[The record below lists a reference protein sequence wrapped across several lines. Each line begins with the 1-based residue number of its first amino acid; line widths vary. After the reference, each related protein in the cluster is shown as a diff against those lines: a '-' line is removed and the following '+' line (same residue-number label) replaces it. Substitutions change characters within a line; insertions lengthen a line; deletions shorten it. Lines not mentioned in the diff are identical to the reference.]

1 MRFSPLPMLS
11 PTPSAACAARRRGAG
26 PAARLSGALLGG
38 TLLVTGCSSAASSSG
53 GEDAGEPVRGGELT
67 FALASAPTCADP
79 QQVGTNDSIY
89 PARQLVDSLTDQDPE
104 TGEIVPWLAESWEVN
119 EDATAY
125 TFTLR
130 EGATFS
136 DGAPVDAEALR
147 LNLDGIEELGARAP
161 LGLSYLTGYQ
171 GTEVLDEYTA
181 EVTFERPNAQFLQA
195 TSTLALGL
203 LSPATLE
210 RDPADRCTEVIGS
223 GPFTLAEYRLNS
235 HVKQVRREDYAWGSS
250 LWEESGPARL
260 ERLTFE
266 VIPESGV
273 RTGGLSSDQVDA
285 IGGVA
290 PQDEATLEAS
300 GLTLDR
306 RANPGLPFSLFP
318 QLERPIVA
326 DARVRRAVSLA
337 IDRQEVVDTVLSA
350 SYRPATSSLAS
361 TTDLYADHSE
371 LLAHDRAAAEAL
383 LDEAGWEEGPDG
395 IRVRDGE
402 PLHLTIVW
410 GANFGPNQPS
420 LELIQQQLR
429 EVGIDVTLRTVTIA
443 EYNTVREEGDY
454 DYAWSNTTRTDPD
467 ILRAA
472 FSSELANLSRVD
484 DPELEELLNEQNGTV
499 DPAVRGP
506 LVERLQRELLEKGY
520 LVPVFELTTVLGL
533 DDDVH
538 ELDFEASSRLQFHG
552 TWLS

>member
-1 MRFSPLPMLS
+1 MRFSLS
-11 PTPSAACAARRRGAG
+11 SSSPSLFPAARRRPVV
-26 PAARLSGALLGG
+26 PAALLCGALL
-38 TLLVTGCSSAASSSG
+38 VSGCSSAASSSG
-53 GEDAGEPVRGGELT
+53 SGEEAGEPISGGELT

-79 QQVGTNDSIY
+79 QQAGTNDSIY

-119 EDATAY
+119 EDATVY

-130 EGATFS
+130 EDVTFS
-136 DGAPVDAEALR
+136 DGAPLDAEALR
-147 LNLDGIEELGARAP
+147 RNLDGIVELGARAP
-161 LGLSYLTGYQ
+161 LATSYLTGYQ
-171 GTEVLDEYTA
+171 DTEVLDELTA

-195 TSTLALGL
+195 TSTPALGL

-210 RDPADRCTEVIGS
+210 SDPADRCVTVVGS
-223 GPFTLAEYRLNS
+223 GPFTLEEYRLNS
-235 HVKQVRREDYAWGSS
+235 FVRQVRREDYAWGSS
-250 LWEESGPARL
+250 LWDEPEGPARL

-273 RTGGLSSDQVDA
+273 RTGGLSSQQVDA

-290 PQDEATLEAS
+290 PQDEATLEAA

-318 QLERPIVA
+318 QLERPIPA
-326 DARVRRAVSLA
+326 DPRVRQAVSLA
-337 IDRQEVVDTVLSA
+337 IDRQEVVDTVLSE

-371 LLAHDRAAAEAL
+371 LLAHDPAAAEAL
-383 LDEAGWEEGPDG
+383 LAEAGWEEGPNG
-395 IRVRDGE
+395 IRVRDGQ
-402 PLHLTIVW
+402 PLHLDIVW

-443 EYNTVREEGDY
+443 EYNAVREEGDY

-484 DPELEELLNEQNGTV
+484 DPDLEALLHEQNASV
-499 DPAVRGP
+499 DPEVRGP

-533 DDDVH
+533 DGDVH
-538 ELDFEASSRLQFHG
+538 DLDFEASSRLQFHD
-552 TWLS
+552 TWRG